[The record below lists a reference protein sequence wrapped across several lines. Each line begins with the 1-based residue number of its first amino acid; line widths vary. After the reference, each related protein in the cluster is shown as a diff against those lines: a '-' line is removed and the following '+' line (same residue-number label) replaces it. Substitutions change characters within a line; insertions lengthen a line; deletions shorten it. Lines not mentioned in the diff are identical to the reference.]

1 MDHDEEIVYE
11 IDGSHISEEIMD
23 AIEEAVHRELD
34 GDAIYDE
41 ELYNEL
47 ENLGVEVV
55 SVNADNEYPEDMM
68 IEEIEELDD
77 SFSESSDHYT
87 VSRDDEYSMDEEEWD
102 DDT

>member
-1 MDHDEEIVYE
+1 
-11 IDGSHISEEIMD
+11 
-23 AIEEAVHRELD
+23 
-34 GDAIYDE
+34 
-41 ELYNEL
+41 
-47 ENLGVEVV
+47 
-55 SVNADNEYPEDMM
+55 MM